1 VSALE
6 SLHRY
11 TRLTLL
17 STTPLVGGIPLLF
30 AIGDDAA
37 VLPLIVVT
45 VCAAPLFV
53 LHWRRIEQA
62 VVDPAEVRPVRSSV
76 VPLLLATAVMGY
88 AFAATGNPGSV
99 MWAFVPSMFIA
110 ELQYGRTS
118 AQGWRIGVLC
128 AAGVGAAAAAVIWVT
143 AADRPQD
150 LLTLAVSAAIVSLG
164 MPFAELLALRQWRL
178 ALELDQA
185 RQDAAELGATRERLR
200 FAEDLHDILGHAL
213 EVVSLK
219 SELAARLGQVDPD
232 RAHAEMIEVQ
242 RLARGAL
249 QDVRELGQGRRST
262 DLATELAGAR
272 GLLASAGIECAV
284 DVEPAAAAHSELLGR
299 VLREAVTNLLR
310 HADTRHCWI
319 TVRATTLSV
328 VNDGVGTGSTATSTG
343 TGLAGLAR
351 RVAAEDGVFTA
362 GPGERPGTFSVEAV
376 LR

>member
-17 STTPLVGGIPLLF
+17 TTTPMLCGIPVLI
-30 AIGDDAA
+30 AVGDGSA
-37 VLPLIVVT
+37 VLPLLVVLG
-45 VCAAPLFV
+45 CAAPLFV

-62 VVDPAEVRPVRSSV
+62 VADPAEVRPVRSSA
-76 VPLLLATAVMGY
+76 VPLLLATVLMGY
-88 AFAATGNPGSV
+88 AFAATGDPGNAL
-99 MWAFVPSMFIA
+99 WAFVPSMFVA
-110 ELQYGRTS
+110 ELQYGRTP
-118 AQGWRIGVLC
+118 AQGWRLGGLC
-128 AAGVGAAAAAVIWVT
+128 AVGIGAVAT
-143 AADRPQD
+143 AVVWFANADRPQD
-150 LLTLAVSAAIVSLG
+150 LLAPGISATIVSLG
-164 MPFAELLALRQWRL
+164 VPLAELIALRQWRL
-178 ALELDQA
+178 ALELDRA

-219 SELAARLGQVDPD
+219 SELAARLGKVDPD
-232 RAHAEMIEVQ
+232 RAHAEMVEVQ
-242 RLARGAL
+242 RLARDAL

-262 DLATELAGAR
+262 DLAVELAGAQ
-272 GLLASAGIECAV
+272 GLLASAGIECTV
-284 DVEPAAAAHSELLGR
+284 DVEPTAAQHRELLGR

-310 HADTRHCWI
+310 HADTRRCWI

-328 VNDGVGTGSTATSTG
+328 VNDGVGATATAGTG

-351 RVAAEDGVFTA
+351 RVTADGGAFTA
-362 GPGERPGTFSVEAV
+362 GPGERPGTFAVEAV